1 MACNCSHELA
11 PIKPDSRFRTALW
24 IALVINLA
32 MFMVEVMGGMYANS
46 AALWADAL
54 DFFGDAA
61 NYAISLAVL
70 GASLYWRATVALI
83 KGITMALFGFVVM
96 GKVAYNYMQGIPP
109 EAITMGVIG
118 AMALVANVIAAV
130 ILYRFRDGDSNMQS
144 VWLCS
149 RNDAIGNIAVIF
161 AALGVFGTGSML
173 PDIIVA
179 VIMAGLGLSA
189 GYQVIKKSLIERQQS
204 ITTEKT
210 AKSTTNTSTKT
221 TCS

>member
-1 MACNCSHELA
+1 MACDCSHEPA
-11 PIKPDSRFRTALW
+11 PPKPNSKFRTALW
-24 IALVINLA
+24 IALFINLT
-32 MFMVEVMGGMYANS
+32 MFLVEVTGGMYANS

-70 GASLYWRATVALI
+70 GASLYWRATVALV
-83 KGITMALFGFVVM
+83 KGITMALFGFVVI
-96 GKVAYNYMQGIPP
+96 GKVAYNYIQGIPP
-109 EAITMGVIG
+109 EAMTMGVIG
-118 AMALVANVIAAV
+118 VLALCANVVAAV

-149 RNDAIGNIAVIF
+149 RNDAIGNVAVIF
-161 AALGVFGTGSML
+161 AAVGVFGTGSML

-189 GYQVIKKSLIERQQS
+189 GYQVIRRALNERRENKPLVHS
-204 ITTEKT
+204 H
-210 AKSTTNTSTKT
+210 
-221 TCS
+221 